1 MVNAMKV
8 PYEEIFMRRA
18 LTLAKRG
25 FTAPNPMV
33 GAVLVKDGRIVGEG
47 YHRRAGMPHAEVEAL
62 RQAGETARG
71 ATLYVTLEP
80 CSHWGRTPPC
90 ADAIIEAGVRCVY
103 AAMQDPNPLVSG
115 NGFAR
120 LREAGVEVHVGTLEE
135 QARQLNEIFVK
146 YHTTGMPFVTVKAAM
161 SLDGKIATCTGN
173 SKWITEEPARR
184 LAHRL
189 RARHDAVMVG
199 IGTVLQDD
207 PLLTVRLPRL
217 KEPPRRL
224 RIVVDSRLR
233 CPEEAQVLRVEEA
246 PTLVATTD
254 AAPPDKV
261 ARLRE
266 RGVEVEILPTGE
278 GGVDLCALLRALA
291 ARGVTGVLCEGGGT
305 LIASLFAQRLVDKVV
320 FFYAPRILGG
330 RDAPTAVEGA
340 GFSRMEES
348 LRLDRVYWRKVGRDL
363 MVQAY
368 PVWEPGEGCSP
379 AL

>member
-1 MVNAMKV
+1 MKAL
-8 PYEEIFMRRA
+8 YEEIFMRRA

-62 RQAGETARG
+62 RRAGEQARG
-71 ATLYVTLEP
+71 ATLYVNLEP

-103 AAMQDPNPLVSG
+103 AAMQDPNPLVAG
-115 NGFAR
+115 KGFAR
-120 LREAGVEVHVGTLEE
+120 LHEAGVEVHVGVLEE

-146 YHTTGMPFVTVKAAM
+146 YHATGMPFVTAKVAM
-161 SLDGKIATCTGN
+161 SLDGKIATRTGD

-184 LAHRL
+184 AAHRL
-189 RARHDAVMVG
+189 RARHDAVMAG

-207 PLLTVRLPRL
+207 PLLTVRLPRIR
-217 KEPPRRL
+217 EPLQRL
-224 RIVVDSRLR
+224 RVVVDSRLR

-246 PTLVATTD
+246 PTLIATTE
-254 AAPPDKV
+254 AAPLDKV

-266 RGVEVEILPTGE
+266 RGVEVEVLPAGE
-278 GGVDLCALLRALA
+278 GGVDLYALMQALA
-291 ARGVTGVLCEGGGT
+291 RRGVTGVLCEGGGT
-305 LIASLFAQRLVDKVV
+305 LLASLFAQKLVDKVV

-330 RDAPTAVEGA
+330 REAPTAVEGI
-340 GFSRMEES
+340 GFLRVEES
-348 LRLDRVYWRKVGRDL
+348 LWLERVQWRRVGRDL
-363 MVQAY
+363 MMQAY
-368 PVWEPGEGCSP
+368 PVWEMDETCSP
-379 AL
+379 VL